1 MKNTPLK
8 VPFSLKE
15 PLKGSEDTGQHFV
28 GKNPLELGGKTLVEM
43 GLTNTSPI
51 KAIRKNCVECSGG
64 SPKEARLC
72 VHTGCPL
79 WPFRMGKSPYRQKPK
94 SKSYGGEDA

>member
-1 MKNTPLK
+1 
-8 VPFSLKE
+8 
-15 PLKGSEDTGQHFV
+15 
-28 GKNPLELGGKTLVEM
+28 M

-79 WPFRMGKSPYRQKPK
+79 WPFRMGKSPYRQKSK
-94 SKSYGGEDA
+94 SKINGGKDA